1 MINRPLHKTLGRLT
15 IVATILATMLLVAP
29 VASAAPIKRDY
40 PENGTGPVAP
50 LTPIQGVWGLEG
62 DDAALFAISDAGV
75 LSFKDSPDFEKSL
88 AHGPNNVYKVTVTA
102 YTSGGKVSQAVEVT
116 VTDVNEAGTVTLSQ
130 LQPQVRTP
138 ITATGPDDPDG
149 GRNVE
154 WQWSRSPNGERGWT
168 DIAGARSTSLTPG
181 AAHEGMYLRATVTYT
196 DKFGS
201 GQTAVLVSEN
211 PVERRPAAN
220 AKPVF
225 PAAAGT
231 RAVDEEKKDANVG
244 RPVTASDSDGDVL
257 LYSLEDELLSGGPH
271 VDDDGDPNTDAATDG
286 MSKEFTINARTG
298 QIKTKGS
305 LDAGLDPL
313 GVDIPDN
320 GDRTARVDVIAT
332 DPSTASTR
340 QTVEITIYDV
350 NDKPEFPSP
359 APPTKYPTV
368 IMIAENLKG
377 TSLENLKTY
386 HATDDDSTDG
396 LPSPPGVISVPLTYG
411 LAGADAGS
419 FIIGNGGSI
428 PRGRLDIKSSP
439 NFEEKRFYFLTVT
452 ATDDGGATAE
462 LKVIVQVQNAN
473 DAGEVMLTQRAPQV
487 GRPVQARLS
496 DQDGSISGMQWKWYR
511 NAPSNPQ
518 FTPAPPDC
526 PPPPRLTVFC
536 AIPNAIGP
544 LYTPVAADV
553 SASGPGQ
560 LAARV
565 TYTDSFGPDS
575 AFAVSQGKVQVSR
588 PDNTAPKFADDQDPN
603 TDGDQA
609 DAVRSVAENL
619 VGNVGSPVTADP
631 IDGDLLIYTLSGPD
645 EASFTISSG
654 LTPTPPA
661 PPEGQIRTAV
671 KLDYERK
678 SRYMVVVTA
687 TDPSGASDS
696 VNVIINVTDVAET
709 PTIIIRPT
717 VLSVEIARAAGS
729 RDANVRLGTPIS
741 LTATFSRS
749 VTGFA
754 AGDVTVA
761 NGAAS
766 NLGGSGAAYTFDV
779 TPGDIGNVTVNI
791 AAGAAQDAGG
801 ADNTAAT
808 QLELGI
814 PYDDDRDGAISKSEV
829 TTAINDY
836 LFGDGSITKAHVIKL
851 INLYLFG

>member
-1 MINRPLHKTLGRLT
+1 MINRPLYTTLGRLT
-15 IVATILATMLLVAP
+15 IVAIILATLLLVAP

-40 PENGTGPVAP
+40 QENGTAPVERFR
-50 LTPIQGVWGLEG
+50 PIQGAWDLEG
-62 DDAALFAISDAGV
+62 IDAALFAISDAGV
-75 LSFKDSPDFEKSL
+75 LSFKDSPDFENKL
-88 AHGPNNVYKVTVTA
+88 DDDTNNVYKVTVTA
-102 YTSGGKVSQAVEVT
+102 YTSDGKVSQAVEVT

-130 LQPQVRTP
+130 LQPQVRRP
-138 ITATGPDDPDG
+138 IIATGPDDPDG

-154 WQWSRSPNGERGWT
+154 WQWSRSPNGEDGWT
-168 DIAGARSTSLTPG
+168 DIAGARSTSLTPS

-201 GQTAVLVSEN
+201 GQTAYLVSEN

-225 PAAAGT
+225 PADAGT
-231 RAVDEEKKDANVG
+231 RAVDENKKDANVG
-244 RPVTASDSDGDVL
+244 RPVAASDSDGDVL
-257 LYSLEDELLSGGPH
+257 LYKLETPSSD
-271 VDDDGDPNTDAATDG
+271 
-286 MSKEFTINARTG
+286 FTIDPRTG

-305 LDAGLDPL
+305 LDANPGAADMAVHRPET
-313 GVDIPDN
+313 V
-320 GDRTARVDVIAT
+320 VVIAT
-332 DPSTASTR
+332 DPSTAFTK
-340 QTVEITIYDV
+340 QTVVITIYDV
-350 NDKPEFPSP
+350 NDKPEFSSP
-359 APPTKYPTV
+359 APPSKYPTV
-368 IMIAENLKG
+368 ITIAENLKG
-377 TSLENLKTY
+377 TRLENLKTY
-386 HATDDDSTDG
+386 NATDDDATDG
-396 LPSPPGVISVPLTYG
+396 PRSLPGVPSVPLTYG
-411 LAGADAGS
+411 LAGADAES
-419 FIIGNGGSI
+419 FTIGNSGSN
-428 PRGRLDIKSSP
+428 RGRLDIKSSP

-452 ATDDGGATAE
+452 AMDNDGATAE
-462 LKVIVQVQNAN
+462 LRVIVQVLNRN
-473 DAGEVMLTQRAPQV
+473 DPGEVMLTQRAPQV
-487 GRPVQARLS
+487 GRPVSASLS
-496 DQDGSISGMQWKWYR
+496 DEDGSIRSMKWKWYR
-511 NAPSNPQ
+511 NADQNTSDADLKRASLC
-518 FTPAPPDC
+518 PAGLSTALC
-526 PPPPRLTVFC
+526 E
-536 AIPNAIGP
+536 IPNAIGP
-544 LYTPVAADV
+544 LYTPVKADV
-553 SASGPGQ
+553 NVNAPPSPGR

-565 TYTDSFGPDS
+565 TYMDSFGAAES
-575 AFAVSQGKVQVSR
+575 AFAVSQGDVQVSR
-588 PDNTAPKFADDQDPN
+588 PDNTAPKFADDQNLN
-603 TDGDQA
+603 TPGDQA

-619 VGNVGSPVTADP
+619 VGNVGDPVSAVDA
-631 IDGDLLIYTLSGPD
+631 DGDLLIYTLSGPD
-645 EASFTISSG
+645 AASFTIGSG
-654 LTPTPPA
+654 LTPTPK
-661 PPEGQIRTAV
+661 EGQIRTAV

-729 RDANVRLGTPIS
+729 RNANVRLGTPIS

-766 NLGGSGAAYTFDV
+766 NFAGSGAAYTFDV

-791 AAGAAQDAGG
+791 TAGAAQDAGG
-801 ADNTAAT
+801 AGNTAAT

>member
-1 MINRPLHKTLGRLT
+1 MINRPLHTTLGRLT
-15 IVATILATMLLVAP
+15 IVVIILATLLLVAP

-75 LSFKDSPDFEKSL
+75 LSFKDSPDFENRL
-88 AHGPNNVYKVTVTA
+88 DGDNNNVYKVTVTA

-130 LQPQVRTP
+130 LQPQVRRP

-149 GRNVE
+149 QRNVE
-154 WQWSRSPNGERGWT
+154 WKWSRSPNGQDGWT
-168 DIAGARSTSLTPG
+168 DIAGARSTSLTPS

-201 GQTAVLVSEN
+201 GKTAYLVSEN

-225 PAAAGT
+225 PAAART
-231 RAVDEEKKDANVG
+231 RAVDENKKDANVG

-257 LYSLEDELLSGGPH
+257 LYKLEDELPLGGTH
-271 VDDDGDPNTDAATDG
+271 VDDDGNTATDPATDG
-286 MSKEFTINARTG
+286 MSTEFTINARTG

-359 APPTKYPTV
+359 APPSKYPTV

-377 TSLENLKTY
+377 TRLENLKTY
-386 HATDDDSTDG
+386 NATDDDSTDG
-396 LPSPPGVISVPLTYG
+396 LPSPPGVPLTYG
-411 LAGADAGS
+411 LAGADAES
-419 FIIGNGGSI
+419 FIIGNGRSD
-428 PRGRLDIKSSP
+428 RGRLDIKSSP

-462 LKVIVQVQNAN
+462 LRVIVQVLNGK
-473 DAGEVMLTQRAPQV
+473 DEGEVVLSQRAPQV
-487 GRPVQARLS
+487 GRPVSASLS
-496 DQDGSISGMQWKWYR
+496 DQDGSISGMKWKWYR
-511 NAPSNPQ
+511 NADQNTPNANFMTVPSCPP
-518 FTPAPPDC
+518 PAPPPFLC
-526 PPPPRLTVFC
+526 E
-536 AIPNAIGP
+536 IPNAIGP

-553 SASGPGQ
+553 NASGPGQ

-565 TYTDSFGPDS
+565 TYMDSLGADV
-575 AFAVSQGKVQVSR
+575 AIAVSEGKVQVSR
-588 PDNTAPKFADDQDPN
+588 PDNTAPKFADDQNPN
-603 TDGDQA
+603 TPGDQA

-619 VGNVGSPVTADP
+619 VGNVGDPVTADP

-729 RDANVRLGTPIS
+729 RDANVRLGAPIS

-754 AGDVTVA
+754 AGDVSVA
-761 NGAAS
+761 YGAAS
-766 NLGGSGAAYTFDV
+766 NFAGSGAAYTFDV

-801 ADNTAAT
+801 TSNTAAT

>member
-1 MINRPLHKTLGRLT
+1 MINRPLHTTLGRLT
-15 IVATILATMLLVAP
+15 IVAIILATLLLVAP
-29 VASAAPIKRDY
+29 VASAAPIVKNY
-40 PENGTGPVAP
+40 PENGTAPVARFN
-50 LTPIQGVWGLEG
+50 PIQGAWGLEG
-62 DDAALFAISDAGV
+62 IDAALFAISDAGV
-75 LSFKDSPDFEKSL
+75 LSFKDSPDFENKL
-88 AHGPNNVYKVTVTA
+88 DHDTNNVYKVTVTA
-102 YTSGGKVSQAVEVT
+102 YTSDGKVSRAEVEVT
-116 VTDVNEAGTVTLSQ
+116 VTDVDEAGTVTLSQ

-138 ITATGPDDPDG
+138 INATGPDDPDSG
-149 GRNVE
+149 VRNAE
-154 WQWSRSPNGERGWT
+154 WQWSRSPNGQGGWT

-201 GQTAVLVSEN
+201 GKTAYLVSEN

-257 LYSLEDELLSGGPH
+257 LYKLETPS
-271 VDDDGDPNTDAATDG
+271 NY
-286 MSKEFTINARTG
+286 FTIDARTG

-305 LDAGLDPL
+305 LDAHPGATPNDT
-313 GVDIPDN
+313 GI
-320 GDRTARVDVIAT
+320 DRPESVVVIAT
-332 DPSTASTR
+332 DPSTASEK
-340 QTVEITIYDV
+340 QTVMITVYDV
-350 NDKPEFPSP
+350 NDKPAFP
-359 APPTKYPTV
+359 APIPGLKENLTV
-368 IMIAENLKG
+368 ITPVENSTGRL
-377 TSLENLKTY
+377 STY
-386 HATDDDSTDG
+386 DATDDDLSDDVMG
-396 LPSPPGVISVPLTYG
+396 AELTYG
-411 LAGADAGS
+411 LAGADAES
-419 FIIGNGGSI
+419 FTIGNS
-428 PRGRLDIKSSP
+428 GRLDFKSPP
-439 NFEEKRFYFLTVT
+439 NFEEKSLYLLTVT
-452 ATDDGGATAE
+452 ATDDGGAKAE
-462 LKVIVQVQNAN
+462 LRVIVQVQNAN
-473 DAGEVMLTQRAPQV
+473 DAGSVVLTQRAPQV

-496 DQDGSISGMQWKWYR
+496 DEDGSIRSMKWKWYR
-511 NAPSNPQ
+511 NADQN
-518 FTPAPPDC
+518 TPAPNTDFMNVPSC
-526 PPPPRLTVFC
+526 ATSPSVFC

-544 LYTPVAADV
+544 LYTPVADDRNT
-553 SASGPGQ
+553 PGKRR

-565 TYTDSFGPDS
+565 TYEDSFGPDS
-575 AFAVSQGKVQVSR
+575 AYAVSEGKVQVSR

-603 TDGDQA
+603 TPGDQA

-619 VGNVGSPVTADP
+619 VGNVGSPVTADDA
-631 IDGDLLIYTLSGPD
+631 DGDLLIYTLSGPD
-645 EASFTISSG
+645 AASFTIGSG
-654 LTPTPPA
+654 LLKPSPPH
-661 PPEGQIRTAV
+661 PEDGQIRTAV

-729 RDANVRLGTPIS
+729 RNANVRLGAPIS
-741 LTATFSRS
+741 LTATFSRP

-766 NLGGSGAAYTFDV
+766 NFGGSGAAYTFDV
-779 TPGDIGNVTVNI
+779 TPGDIGAVTVNI

-801 ADNTAAT
+801 AGNTAAT

-814 PYDDDRDGAISKSEV
+814 PYDDDKDGAISKSEV